1 MDSDS
6 LVQRI
11 ADRVGATRQETA
23 GLLVLVV
30 VGVAVVLLLW
40 AWQRPATMSDA
51 DAGTVS
57 SSGTL
62 TSAEVV
68 VHVTGAVATPGVV
81 TTVDGARIVDVI
93 ALAGGA
99 TATADL
105 GGLNLARPVVD
116 GEQIVV
122 PERRASSAAGAAE
135 PVDAVHDADGRL
147 RINVATARELE
158 ELPGVGP
165 VLAER
170 IVAYREANGPF
181 ASAGDLRRVPGIGEK
196 TFQNLAPLIVV

>member
-1 MDSDS
+1 MDSDP
-6 LVQRI
+6 LVQRL
-11 ADRVGATRQETA
+11 ADRVGASRHEA
-23 GLLVLVV
+23 MGLLVLVLA
-30 VGVAVVLLLW
+30 GAAIVLVLW
-40 AWQRPATMSDA
+40 VWQRPATLTEA
-51 DAGTVS
+51 RAAAGPA
-57 SSGTL
+57 GTL

-81 TTVDGARIVDVI
+81 TTLEGARIADVI

-105 GGLNLARPVVD
+105 GGLNLARAVVD

-122 PERRASSAAGAAE
+122 PERRSASTSGAVE
-135 PVDAVHDADGRL
+135 TVDSVHDADGRL

-181 ASAGDLRRVPGIGEK
+181 ASTGDLRRVPGIGEK